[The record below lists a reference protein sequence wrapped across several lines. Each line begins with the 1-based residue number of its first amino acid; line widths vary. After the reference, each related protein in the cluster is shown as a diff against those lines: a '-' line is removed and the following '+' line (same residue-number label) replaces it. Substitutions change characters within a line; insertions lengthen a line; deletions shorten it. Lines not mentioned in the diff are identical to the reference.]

1 MIEFEY
7 FLARAA
13 VKSFTD
19 PEEREQLIESMRK
32 VNTGEVDPDSLIDFN
47 SFLGI
52 AWWGVILAAFT
63 FGAIAYVITD
73 SLSPESVAA
82 TVGRFTFSVTSGI
95 ALFQLVITA
104 RRQMG
109 EAGRRG
115 SFRLAK
121 IRIALLPS
129 WLDLLAIV
137 ALCVPMFYIN
147 PFRAA

>member
-13 VKSFTD
+13 VERFTD
-19 PEEREQLIESMRK
+19 REEREQLIDSMRK
-32 VNTGEVDPDSLIDFN
+32 VNAGEMDPDSLIDFN

-52 AWWGVILAAFT
+52 AWWGVVLTAFT

-82 TVGRFTFSVTSGI
+82 AVGRFAFSLTSGI
-95 ALFQLVITA
+95 TLFQLVITA

-121 IRIALLPS
+121 FRIALLPS
-129 WLDLLAIV
+129 WLDLMVIV

-147 PFRAA
+147 PFAAG